1 MKKALIVQGGWDG
14 HEPQLTS
21 KRFAGLLE
29 KHGYECVIS
38 DTLDALADLDSLLK
52 LDLIVS
58 CWTMGEICHDYVVN
72 VCKAVG
78 AAAFMICRGH
88 ESWHPDPAFYYQHGG
103 GPMMDMGPYYL
114 TAMINLLG
122 GVSSVMGV
130 TKASFPTRTITSQP
144 KCGEVVK
151 VEVPTYV
158 TGILNFE
165 NGATG
170 TIFTTFD
177 VCYPGQARL
186 EIYGTKGTLFAP
198 DPNTFGGP
206 VRLLRQEGGEVR
218 EVPLCFDYAENSRAL
233 GLADMAK
240 ALRTGRDPRES
251 WKQTL
256 HVLEIMQSF
265 EKSSRSGAAVAIE
278 SKYTRG
284 EPMSDE
290 GVRGILN

>member
-1 MKKALIVQGGWDG
+1 MIACLRAGKNVVCEKPVAMNAAELEEMITAAKKAGRVFSVHQNRRWD
-14 HEPQLTS
+14 
-21 KRFAGLLE
+21 RDYRMVRRLLE
-29 KHGYECVIS
+29 EK
-38 DTLDALADLDSLLK
+38 TL
-52 LDLIVS
+52 
-58 CWTMGEICHDYVVN
+58 GEPI
-72 VCKAVG
+72 G

-218 EVPLCFDYAENSRAL
+218 EIPLCFDYAENSRAL

>member
-1 MKKALIVQGGWDG
+1 MIACLRAGKNVVCEKPVAMNAAELEEIIAAAKEAGRVFSVHQNRRWD
-14 HEPQLTS
+14 
-21 KRFAGLLE
+21 RDYRMVRRLLE
-29 KHGYECVIS
+29 EK
-38 DTLDALADLDSLLK
+38 TL
-52 LDLIVS
+52 
-58 CWTMGEICHDYVVN
+58 GEPI
-72 VCKAVG
+72 G

-130 TKASFPTRTITSQP
+130 TKASFPMRTITSQP

>member
-1 MKKALIVQGGWDG
+1 MIACLRAGKNVVCEKPVAMNAAELEEMIAAAKEAGRVFSVHQNRRWD
-14 HEPQLTS
+14 
-21 KRFAGLLE
+21 RDYRMVRRLLE
-29 KHGYECVIS
+29 EK
-38 DTLDALADLDSLLK
+38 TL
-52 LDLIVS
+52 
-58 CWTMGEICHDYVVN
+58 GEPI
-72 VCKAVG
+72 G

-177 VCYPGQARL
+177 VCYLGQARL

-218 EVPLCFDYAENSRAL
+218 EIPLCFDYAENSRAL

>member
-1 MKKALIVQGGWDG
+1 MK
-14 HEPQLTS
+14 
-21 KRFAGLLE
+21 F
-29 KHGYECVIS
+29 
-38 DTLDALADLDSLLK
+38 
-52 LDLIVS
+52 
-58 CWTMGEICHDYVVN
+58 
-72 VCKAVG
+72 
-78 AAAFMICRGH
+78 
-88 ESWHPDPAFYYQHGG
+88 
-103 GPMMDMGPYYL
+103 
-114 TAMINLLG
+114 TA
-122 GVSSVMGV
+122 
-130 TKASFPTRTITSQP
+130 R
-144 KCGEVVK
+144 
-151 VEVPTYV
+151 
-158 TGILNFE
+158 
-165 NGATG
+165 
-170 TIFTTFD
+170 
-177 VCYPGQARL
+177 R
-186 EIYGTKGTLFAP
+186 AP